1 MARSRLL
8 VLLVTIVC
16 FGLFACGD
24 SAPTSATDAGG
35 DTTAEQP
42 EAEPE
47 EEPEEED
54 VTGPFGK
61 QDCLEVAEAM
71 GGALGGMG
79 SDPSVDFDKA
89 IEGIRKAGDA
99 APEEIR
105 DDFNV
110 FADAMAE
117 YLTILKD
124 GGIDFSDP
132 ATFSTPKAQKAVKE
146 ATAVLED
153 PKVKEAQANIDKA
166 MTDLCGPG

>member
-8 VLLVTIVC
+8 VLLVTIAC
-16 FGLFACGD
+16 FGLIACGD
-24 SAPTSATDAGG
+24 STPTSATDAGG
-35 DTTAEQP
+35 DTTEEQP
-42 EAEPE
+42 EVETE
-47 EEPEEED
+47 EEPEAGMPGAFE
-54 VTGPFGK
+54 K
-61 QDCLEVAEAM
+61 KDCLEVAEAM

-79 SDPSVDFDKA
+79 ADPSVDFDKA
-89 IEGIRKAGDA
+89 IEGIRRAGDA

-166 MTDLCGPG
+166 MTDLCGTG